1 MEEPLGIMYKDYLYD
16 KLYRKLKIANFMPL
30 DVLVVGSTG
39 AGKSTTLNKLF
50 GKEITKVG
58 MGVNPETVAL
68 QSHRLNSMIRFWDT
82 PGLGDGLLAD
92 YSHSKKIIDLLCKK
106 YEMNQKEYGFID
118 LVLLIIEGSNRDM
131 GTTYKLINEILLPYI
146 ESSRI
151 LIVINQAD
159 LAMKGRHW
167 IEHENKP
174 DYILQDFLEKQ
185 ALSIQKRILEATEIE
200 VSKPVYYSAEND
212 FNIYAVLELIHDSI
226 PMKRRES
233 RNYLEIQIQ
242 KIANEINILNRKN

>member
-1 MEEPLGIMYKDYLYD
+1 
-16 KLYRKLKIANFMPL
+16 MPL

-39 AGKSTTLNKLF
+39 AGKSTTLNTLF

-58 MGVNPETVAL
+58 IGVNPETMSL
-68 QSHRLNSMIRFWDT
+68 QSYRLNSMIRFWDT
-82 PGLGDGLLAD
+82 PGLGDGLMAD
-92 YSHSKKIIDLLCKK
+92 HAHSKKIIDLLCKK

-131 GTTYKLINEILLPYI
+131 GTTYKLINEVLLPNI

-151 LIVINQAD
+151 LIAINQAD

-167 IEHENKP
+167 LKHENKP

-185 ALSIQKRILEATEIE
+185 ALSIQKRIFEATNIKI
-200 VSKPVYYSAEND
+200 SKPVYYSAENN

-226 PMKRRES
+226 PTKRREPEK
-233 RNYLEIQIQ
+233 YLGSQIH
-242 KIANEINILNRKN
+242 KIINGIEMLNRKN